1 MWVSVA
7 AWPRHQDLERLAIIW
22 LTVAVLHQSRRWGQC
37 RGCCGQPATWLI
49 TTVVQP
55 QCYQLDFTSGAR
67 YKAGKYPQDPSTRQL
82 MHLAVR
88 PVTAGLRCIL
98 VELACK

>member
-1 MWVSVA
+1 MGPVQRMLWTACHLADHDSGSATVLSAGLDQWCQIQGWLGPSRVA
-7 AWPRHQDLERLAIIW
+7 
-22 LTVAVLHQSRRWGQC
+22 
-37 RGCCGQPATWLI
+37 
-49 TTVVQP
+49 
-55 QCYQLDFTSGAR
+55 
-67 YKAGKYPQDPSTRQL
+67 STRQL